1 MEKVDIINVDVPKEN
16 MTGTNKKVMNIR
28 DFRLAS
34 PEGKS
39 SSILSASKEDSTQ
52 SQKTP
57 SFYQPSSYSKNNMG
71 PEGSFIN
78 YGSTPPFVRKTQRSN
93 NLVIEEPDCVTPVM
107 MTISST
113 LEEQVAAL
121 TKTLEGITKYIQGQ
135 DDKISKLMEK
145 VECKTEET
153 SKAPLIPEVSESSNK
168 ISSKEANIQI
178 SSERLI
184 PIDQL
189 KQFIEGTIK
198 SKYEDPKTSHAYV
211 KPYTRRIDL
220 MTMLNGYQPPKLQ
233 QFDGNGNPKQHVA
246 HFVETCNNPGTNG
259 DYLVK
264 QFVRSLKGNAFDW
277 FTELEPGS
285 IDSWTQLEDK
295 FHNLFYSTR
304 RTVSMIELTN
314 AK

>member
-1 MEKVDIINVDVPKEN
+1 
-16 MTGTNKKVMNIR
+16 
-28 DFRLAS
+28 
-34 PEGKS
+34 
-39 SSILSASKEDSTQ
+39 
-52 SQKTP
+52 
-57 SFYQPSSYSKNNMG
+57 
-71 PEGSFIN
+71 
-78 YGSTPPFVRKTQRSN
+78 
-93 NLVIEEPDCVTPVM
+93 M
-107 MTISST
+107 MTTSST

-121 TKTLEGITKYIQGQ
+121 AKTLEGLTKYIQGQ

-145 VECKTEET
+145 VECKIEAT
-153 SKAPLIPEVSESSNK
+153 SKAPLILEVRENSDK

-178 SSERLI
+178 SSEGLI

-211 KPYTRRIDL
+211 KPYTRWIDL
-220 MTMLNGYQPPKLQ
+220 MRMPNGYQPPKLQ

-246 HFVETCNNPGTNG
+246 HFVKTCNNAGTDG

-264 QFVRSLKGNAFDW
+264 QFVRSLKGNAFGW

-285 IDSWTQLEDK
+285 IDSWTQLEDE
-295 FHNLFYSTR
+295 FLNRFDSTR

-314 AK
+314 AKQWKEERVFDFINRWSLSLN